1 MTAHLTRRLFVTSSL
16 SAAGGLVI
24 AVAAPALANPA
35 PLAAE
40 PWSPESPAHAADEIN
55 AFVVVDPDN
64 SILIRIAKSEMGQ
77 GVMTSLAM
85 IVAEELEC
93 DFTRVRVEYASAN
106 RNLTGGAPYQSMGTG
121 GSSSVRKSRV
131 FLQQAGASA
140 RARLIEVAAGRWGVA
155 PEACVARSG
164 AVWHEPSNRSAPYGE
179 LASEAARIRL
189 DA

>member
-24 AVAAPALANPA
+24 AVAAPALADAA

-40 PWSPESPAHAADEIN
+40 PWSPESPTHAAGEIN

-106 RNLTGGAPYQSMGTG
+106 RNLIDGAPYQSMGTG

-140 RARLIEVAAGRWGVA
+140 RARLIARRRGALGRR
-155 PEACVARSG
+155 ARSLRR
-164 AVWHEPSNRSAPYGE
+164 PSGQR
-179 LASEAARIRL
+179 LA
-189 DA
+189 